1 MDFCTQ
7 SMLPSWS
14 LVTSSQSCP
23 ATKYRPTCA
32 LFPLTASRFN
42 KLTYLST
49 DTVMRLLGA
58 VLISFLN
65 FFVFFFFFAHF
76 KRIVPYYISVLHCLC
91 RFIQAFE
98 KFITTEV
105 PLNMCCWGWKV
116 TRSKSVTIT
125 FGVYDLLTWICISRE
140 YKSSCITL
148 SFPTCIDHSA
158 LDVCM

>member
-58 VLISFLN
+58 VLISFFELFRLFLLLRAFQTN
-65 FFVFFFFFAHF
+65 RAVL
-76 KRIVPYYISVLHCLC
+76 YLCTSLSLSLYTSVWKVYNN
-91 RFIQAFE
+91 R
-98 KFITTEV
+98 V